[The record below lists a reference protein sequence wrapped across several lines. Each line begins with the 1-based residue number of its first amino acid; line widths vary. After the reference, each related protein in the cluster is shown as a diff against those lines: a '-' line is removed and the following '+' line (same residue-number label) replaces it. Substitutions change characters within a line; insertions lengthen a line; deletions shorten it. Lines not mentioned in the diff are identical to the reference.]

1 MSWNMQKRTS
11 EFVSLQKRTVL
22 LLLYVGRTVNS
33 MDRLRNELVS
43 NQWSFQCIKRNLK
56 KCCNFTTQ
64 AEQHKVLDRAAPSS
78 LDTTLLYQKHC
89 SK

>member
-11 EFVSLQKRTVL
+11 EFVSLQERTVL

-43 NQWSFQCIKRNLK
+43 NQWSFQ
-56 KCCNFTTQ
+56 
-64 AEQHKVLDRAAPSS
+64 
-78 LDTTLLYQKHC
+78 
-89 SK
+89 